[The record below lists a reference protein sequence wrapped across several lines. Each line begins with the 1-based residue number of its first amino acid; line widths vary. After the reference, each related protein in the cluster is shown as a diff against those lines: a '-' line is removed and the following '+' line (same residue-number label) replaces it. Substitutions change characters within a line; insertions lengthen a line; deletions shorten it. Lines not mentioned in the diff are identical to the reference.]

1 MNLSKSQMLF
11 SQAQI
16 LIPGGVN
23 SPVRSFKG
31 VGGEPL
37 FIQRGKGSHIWD
49 VDGNE
54 YIDYLGSWGPLILG
68 HAHPDVVAAV
78 QEAAAGGTSFGA
90 PTEAEVELAQ
100 LINNAVPSMEMVRLV
115 SSGTEAGMSAIRVA
129 RAYTGRDKIVKFAGC
144 YHGHADGLLVE
155 AGSGAVT
162 HGIPNSAGVP
172 ASYAS
177 ETLIADY
184 NDVASVERLFE
195 KYPNDIA
202 GVIVEP
208 VAGNMGVVPPG
219 DGFLRG
225 LRLLTRENGAVL
237 IFDEV
242 ITGFRVA
249 YGGAQALYG
258 VTPDITCLGKIIG
271 GGLPVGAYG
280 GRREVMEVVAPLGP
294 MYQAGTLSGNP
305 LAVSAGIAALR
316 ALRQPGTYQRLE
328 ELGDRLEKGF
338 KKAAGT
344 PLTVNRVG
352 SMLTAFAHK
361 GPVTSY
367 ADAQRSNIPAYSRV
381 FHAMLE
387 RGVYLAPAQ
396 FEAAFVSLAHTEED
410 IDRTIEAAELSL
422 A

>member
-1 MNLSKSQMLF
+1 MDLSKSQALF

-23 SPVRSFKG
+23 SPVRSFRG
-31 VGGEPL
+31 VGGETL
-37 FIQRGKGSHIWD
+37 FIQRGEGSHIWD

-68 HAHPDVVAAV
+68 HAHPDVVTAV
-78 QEAAAGGTSFGA
+78 QKAAAGGTSFGA
-90 PTEAEVELAQ
+90 PTEAELELAQ

-184 NDVASVERLFE
+184 NDMGSVERLFE
-195 KYPNDIA
+195 TYPEEIA

-219 DGFLRG
+219 DGFLKG
-225 LRLLTRENGAVL
+225 LRQITRGNGALL

-249 YGGAQALYG
+249 YGGAQSLYG

-280 GRREVMEVVAPLGP
+280 GRRGVSGVVA
-294 MYQAGTLSGNP
+294 QESAGEGRGGDAPGEP
-305 LAVSAGIAALR
+305 LA
-316 ALRQPGTYQRLE
+316 RLAVE
-328 ELGDRLEKGF
+328 GQ
-338 KKAAGT
+338 A
-344 PLTVNRVG
+344 V
-352 SMLTAFAHK
+352 M
-361 GPVTSY
+361 
-367 ADAQRSNIPAYSRV
+367 
-381 FHAMLE
+381 
-387 RGVYLAPAQ
+387 
-396 FEAAFVSLAHTEED
+396 VSL
-410 IDRTIEAAELSL
+410 RSL
-422 A
+422 ITGSR